1 MVIHGRRNLG
11 WGRRNSGIT
20 TKEDSYNVWLKTL
33 GFSPSVLGGM
43 IVKVTS
49 AAPEEPAWSLQYQ
62 GQVLGPTPGG
72 IIPR

>member
-49 AAPEEPAWSLQYQ
+49 AAPEGPA
-62 GQVLGPTPGG
+62 
-72 IIPR
+72 